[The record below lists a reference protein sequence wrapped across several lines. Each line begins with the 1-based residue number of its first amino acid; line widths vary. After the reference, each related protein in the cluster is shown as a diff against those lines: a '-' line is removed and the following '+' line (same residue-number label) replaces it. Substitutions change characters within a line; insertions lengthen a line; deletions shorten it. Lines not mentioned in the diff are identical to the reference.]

1 MEPPMSGLKNK
12 IVVLTGASRGIGA
25 AAAREM
31 APDGPHFILCA
42 RTPEACA
49 DTKSAVE
56 ALGATAECHGFD
68 VSDAAAAKAFVDGV
82 VAAHGRIDV
91 LINNAGMNVVGP
103 VDEVT
108 PDRFQAV
115 LMGNVMGPY
124 NLISAVLPSMLEHDS
139 GSIINIT
146 SARAF
151 MPDRF
156 YAAYC
161 ASKAALLSMTQC
173 LHFDLAET
181 GVKIFALSPGF
192 TQTDMVAEI
201 YASPAFRAQ
210 ALSPNQGQKPERPAK
225 MLAWLAREAPADLAG
240 KHCEIQFND
249 LTLRAGLEDF

>member
-1 MEPPMSGLKNK
+1 MSGLKNK

-25 AAAREM
+25 AAAKEK
-31 APDGPHFILCA
+31 ASDGPHFILCA
-42 RTPEACA
+42 RKAESCA
-49 DTKSAVE
+49 DTKATVE

-68 VSDAAAAKAFVDGV
+68 VSDADAAKAFVDAV
-82 VAAHGRIDV
+82 IAEHGRIDV
-91 LINNAGMNVVGP
+91 LINNAGMNVMGSVAK
-103 VDEVT
+103 VT
-108 PDRFQAV
+108 PQAFQGV

-124 NLISAVLPSMLEHDS
+124 NLISAAMPSMLEHDA
-139 GSIINIT
+139 GTIINIT

-156 YAAYC
+156 YGAYC

-173 LHFDLAET
+173 LHFELVDT

-201 YASPAFRAQ
+201 YASSEFRAQ
-210 ALSPNQGQKPERPAK
+210 ALTPDQGQSPERPAK

-240 KHCEIQFND
+240 KHNEIQFND
-249 LTLRAGLEDF
+249 ITLRAGMENV

>member
-1 MEPPMSGLKNK
+1 MSGLKDK

-31 APDGPHFILCA
+31 ASDGPHFVLCA
-42 RTPEACA
+42 RKAESCA
-49 DTKSAVE
+49 ETKAAVE

-68 VSDAAAAKAFVDGV
+68 VSDAAAAKTFVDGV
-82 VAAHGRIDV
+82 IAEHGRIDV
-91 LINNAGMNVVGP
+91 LINNAGMNVMGSVADVSP
-103 VDEVT
+103 EVY
-108 PDRFQAV
+108 QSV

-124 NLISAVLPSMLEHDS
+124 NLISAALPSMLEHDA
-139 GSIINIT
+139 GTIINIT

-161 ASKAALLSMTQC
+161 SSKAALLSMTQC
-173 LHFDLAET
+173 LHYDLAET

-210 ALSPNQGQKPERPAK
+210 ALTPNQGQKPERPAK
-225 MLAWLAREAPADLAG
+225 MLAWLAREAPDDLAG

-249 LTLRAGLEDF
+249 LTLRAGLERD

>member
-1 MEPPMSGLKNK
+1 MSDLKGK
-12 IVVLTGASRGIGA
+12 IVALTGASRGIGA

-31 APDGPHFILCA
+31 APDGPHMVLCA
-42 RTPEACA
+42 RKAESCA
-49 DTKSAVE
+49 ETKAAVE
-56 ALGATAECHGFD
+56 ALGASAECHGFD
-68 VSDAAAAKAFVDGV
+68 VADADACAAFVDGV
-82 VAAHGRIDV
+82 LAEHGRIDV
-91 LINNAGMNVVGP
+91 LINNAGMNVMGP
-103 VDEVT
+103 VSEVT
-108 PDRFQAV
+108 PARFQSV
-115 LMGNVMGPY
+115 LIGNVMGPY
-124 NLISAVLPSMLEHDS
+124 NLISAALPSMLAHDA
-139 GSIINIT
+139 GTIINIT

-161 ASKAALLSMTQC
+161 SSKAALLSMTQC
-173 LHFDLAET
+173 LHYDLAET

-210 ALSPNQGQKPERPAK
+210 ALTPNQGQKPERPAR

-249 LTLRAGLEDF
+249 LTLRAGLERD

>member
-1 MEPPMSGLKNK
+1 MSGLKDK

-31 APDGPHFILCA
+31 ASDGPHFVLCA
-42 RTPEACA
+42 RKAESCA
-49 DTKSAVE
+49 ETKAAVE

-68 VSDAAAAKAFVDGV
+68 VSDAAAAKTFVDGV
-82 VAAHGRIDV
+82 IAEHGRIDV
-91 LINNAGMNVVGP
+91 LINNAGMNVMGSVADVP
-103 VDEVT
+103 PEVY
-108 PDRFQAV
+108 QSV

-124 NLISAVLPSMLEHDS
+124 NLISAVLPSMLEHDA
-139 GSIINIT
+139 GTIINIT

-151 MPDRF
+151 MTDRF

-161 ASKAALLSMTQC
+161 SSKAALLSMTQC
-173 LHFDLAET
+173 LHYDLAET

-210 ALSPNQGQKPERPAK
+210 ALTPNQGQKPERPAK
-225 MLAWLAREAPADLAG
+225 MLAWLAREAPDDLAG

-249 LTLRAGLEDF
+249 LTLRAGLERD

>member
-1 MEPPMSGLKNK
+1 MSGLKDK

-31 APDGPHFILCA
+31 ASDGPHFVLCA
-42 RTPEACA
+42 RKAESCA
-49 DTKSAVE
+49 ETKAAVE

-68 VSDAAAAKAFVDGV
+68 VSDAAAAKTFVDGV
-82 VAAHGRIDV
+82 IAEHGRIDV
-91 LINNAGMNVVGP
+91 LINNAGMNVMGSVADVP
-103 VDEVT
+103 PEVY
-108 PDRFQAV
+108 QSV

-124 NLISAVLPSMLEHDS
+124 NLISAALPSMLEHDA
-139 GSIINIT
+139 GTIINIT

-161 ASKAALLSMTQC
+161 SSKAALLSMTQC
-173 LHFDLAET
+173 LHYDLAET

-210 ALSPNQGQKPERPAK
+210 ALTPNQGQKPERPAK
-225 MLAWLAREAPADLAG
+225 MLAWLAREAPDDLAG

-249 LTLRAGLEDF
+249 LTLRAGLERD